1 MNVRKNRS
9 GFTLAADLT
18 IEPGIITVLRGK
30 SGAGK
35 TTVADLIAGRVEPDT
50 GVIALGERIFFDRE
64 RGISLPPEARGLGY
78 VFQTHRLFPHL
89 SVRENILFPVTFGG
103 RKASATVDELADLLG
118 IGELLERMPQ
128 TLSGGESQR
137 AALARALMGAETM
150 LLMDEPLAS
159 IDVERRDVLLT
170 YIERIR
176 ERFSMPILYITHSD
190 EETER
195 LAGALYEI
203 HSGAVRALEP
213 NRRKGTCGEGE
224 EPQAH
229 PNTNFRRKAV

>member
-35 TTVADLIAGRVEPDT
+35 TTVADLIAGRIEPDT

-64 RGISLPPEARGLGY
+64 RGISLPPEARS
-78 VFQTHRLFPHL
+78 RLCL
-89 SVRENILFPVTFGG
+89 SDAPAFSALERAREHPFSSDF
-103 RKASATVDELADLLG
+103 RRAKS